1 MKLCGNDVKELCHE
15 RLLQQRSFF
24 RVGLPATRWGLN
36 CWISRLAVSS
46 SCMAR
51 LLDHFRLAIEEIP
64 ADERN
69 EETIDA
75 FLDDYCAGE
84 SRPIVFH

>member
-1 MKLCGNDVKELCHE
+1 MNVFYNSEHFSVLAYP
-15 RLLQQRSFF
+15 RLMGFE
-24 RVGLPATRWGLN
+24 
-36 CWISRLAVSS
+36 
-46 SCMAR
+46 
-51 LLDHFRLAIEEIP
+51 LLDKSAGRILFLHGAFAQHFRLAIEEIP